1 MNSKSIIFLI
11 LFSLFI
17 TIISSTAVSFESDG
31 EGYTIEDNILTITG
45 KEILVD
51 ASCTLNLNEF
61 SLSNSGSLTPLL
73 ISSGKQ
79 VNLVLKDYTTF
90 TDSPNNEHEG
100 TIYLEDGATLT
111 ISGTRVLII
120 NPKKL
125 MGINGTTST
134 SLIVNDGPTI
144 KIQSTSGNIGC
155 IYLRKA
161 ITFNDVI
168 LTCSVKGE
176 KHSIDSEG
184 TIKLIRGTYYIGSSG
199 GKGIKSENNLYIG
212 EENGSDSL
220 LDLTIDTNNIGIVA
234 KQIKIY
240 SGKILIFVDK
250 DGIKAASSGK
260 VCDKETVHCS
270 GNCTCYINY
279 KGGKMFLTSGEVG
292 LDSNG
297 DITITGG

>member
-45 KEILVD
+45 EGEYDFSGEVENKEILVD

-111 ISGTRVLII
+111 ISGTGVLII

-134 SLIVNDGPTI
+134 SLIVTLI
-144 KIQSTSGNIGC
+144 I
-155 IYLRKA
+155 IYF
-161 ITFNDVI
+161 I
-168 LTCSVKGE
+168 
-176 KHSIDSEG
+176 
-184 TIKLIRGTYYIGSSG
+184 
-199 GKGIKSENNLYIG
+199 
-212 EENGSDSL
+212 
-220 LDLTIDTNNIGIVA
+220 
-234 KQIKIY
+234 
-240 SGKILIFVDK
+240 
-250 DGIKAASSGK
+250 
-260 VCDKETVHCS
+260 
-270 GNCTCYINY
+270 
-279 KGGKMFLTSGEVG
+279 
-292 LDSNG
+292 
-297 DITITGG
+297 